1 VSAEAVRVVDRI
13 QEALLTTGDVV
24 GALND
29 PEADQRVRRTLM
41 ELAEPDFR
49 VVMVGPTYVSQNIE
63 RSGADG
69 FREAWAD
76 WTTPF
81 TSYHIDVEE
90 MIDAGD
96 RVVSLVGMRG
106 TTKTGGVEVEASAAA
121 VWTVV
126 EGRLRRVEFH
136 IDRQAALRAAG
147 VDPQSSQPKL

>member
-1 VSAEAVRVVDRI
+1 
-13 QEALLTTGDVV
+13 
-24 GALND
+24 
-29 PEADQRVRRTLM
+29 
-41 ELAEPDFR
+41 
-49 VVMVGPTYVSQNIE
+49 
-63 RSGADG
+63 
-69 FREAWAD
+69 
-76 WTTPF
+76 
-81 TSYHIDVEE
+81 